1 MGALIWLASYPKS
14 GNTWM
19 RSFLHNLLRNP
30 TRPVPLDELD
40 KFCLG
45 ESHSAWYRHRS
56 QKPLEELTPE
66 ELAALRPLVHRDF
79 TTVFPDS
86 VFVKTHN
93 FLGDWHGYP
102 LHNMEVTAG
111 AIYIVRNPLD
121 VALSMAPHYGLT
133 IDEAI
138 DALANELAGT
148 AMVEGHVP
156 EMHASW
162 STHVRSWTRHP
173 NPQLLVL
180 RYEDLLDKPR
190 KSFKRVAE
198 FLGLKPTS
206 ERLERAIKFSSFKML
221 KAQEQREG
229 FKERSSKAAAF
240 FREGRKDQWREK
252 LTPAQIRRIIAD
264 HHEQMARFGYI
275 PADYADAVPAS
286 VHSASSDD

>member
-30 TRPVPLDELD
+30 PSPVPLNELD
-40 KFCLG
+40 SFCLG
-45 ESHSAWYRHRS
+45 ESAAIWYRHRS
-56 QKPLEELTPE
+56 PKPIEELSQE
-66 ELAALRPLVHRDF
+66 ELAQLRPLVHRDF
-79 TTVFPDS
+79 TTASPDS

-93 FLGDWHGYP
+93 FLGEWLGQP
-102 LHNMEVTAG
+102 LHNMDVTAG

-121 VALSMAPHYGLT
+121 VVLSMTHHFGET

-138 DALANELAGT
+138 AHLADETATT
-148 AMVEGHVP
+148 AMAGNHVS
-156 EMHASW
+156 EIHSSW
-162 STHVRSWTRHP
+162 STHVRSWTQHP

-190 KSFKRVAE
+190 KYFKQVAT
-198 FLGLKPTS
+198 FLGLKPS
-206 ERLERAIKFSSFKML
+206 AERLERAIRFSSFKAL
-221 KAQEQREG
+221 KAQEEREG
-229 FKERSSKAAAF
+229 FKERSSKSAAF

-252 LTPAQIRRIIAD
+252 LTPEQVRRIIAD

-275 PADYADAVPAS
+275 PDDYADAVPQRERVNES
-286 VHSASSDD
+286 